1 MLSFESDYI
10 KGAHEKILERLCEM
24 NQDPQPG
31 YGSDAYCE
39 RAKEKIRKACGCPD
53 ADIFFLIGGTQTN
66 AIVIDGMLQ
75 SFESSRRRWQNTAE
89 SPSRIFGKFLER
101 WES

>member
-75 SFESSRRRWQNTAE
+75 PLRESSPQIPAM
-89 SPSRIFGKFLER
+89 
-101 WES
+101 